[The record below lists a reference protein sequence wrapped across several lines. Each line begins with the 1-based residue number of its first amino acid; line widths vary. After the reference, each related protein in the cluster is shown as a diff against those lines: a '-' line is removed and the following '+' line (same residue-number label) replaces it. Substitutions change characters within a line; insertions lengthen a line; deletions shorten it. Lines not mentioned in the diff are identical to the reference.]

1 MKTTKMFLVYKDSD
15 GEFHYQPWQE
25 AQAVDLKQFRRPL
38 KVARTSM
45 EWARNDDAVAECDRL
60 LKLIDSET
68 GDDMEL
74 IGWSEE
80 Q

>member
-15 GEFHYQPWQE
+15 GEFHYQPWQ
-25 AQAVDLKQFRRPL
+25 D
-38 KVARTSM
+38 
-45 EWARNDDAVAECDRL
+45 VAEVGT
-60 LKLIDSET
+60 LIDPET